1 MAEFSKQYCDVWD
14 QGFPHDFDVFEIAK
28 DLVKGNYY
36 PIICEGFGFVA
47 IAKDRNEQI
56 LVAFQ
61 DDEKNALVWQDFDN
75 FMSSQYR
82 ILEEE
87 IKRNQD
93 NKIF

>member
-1 MAEFSKQYCDVWD
+1 MAEFSKQYCEVWD
-14 QGFPHDFDVFEIAK
+14 HGFPHDFDVYEIAK
-28 DLVKGNYY
+28 DLMKGNYY

-61 DDEKNALVWQDFDN
+61 GEEEDTIVWQDFDN

>member
-14 QGFPHDFDVFEIAK
+14 RGFPHDFDVFEIAK
-28 DLVKGNYY
+28 DLIKGNYY

-61 DDEKNALVWQDFDN
+61 GEEDTLVWQDFDN
-75 FMSSQYR
+75 FMSSQYKL
-82 ILEEE
+82 LEQE
-87 IKRNQD
+87 IKMEQD

>member
-14 QGFPHDFDVFEIAK
+14 HGFPYDFDVYEIAK
-28 DLVKGNYY
+28 NIDSGNYY

-47 IAKDRNEQI
+47 IAKDKNEQI
-56 LVAFQ
+56 LVGFQ
-61 DDEKNALVWQDFDN
+61 DDEENRIVWQDFNN
-75 FMSSQYR
+75 FMSAQFK

-87 IKRNQD
+87 IEMNKD

>member
-14 QGFPHDFDVFEIAK
+14 RGFPHDFDVFEIAK

-36 PIICEGFGFVA
+36 PIICEGFGFIA

-61 DDEKNALVWQDFDN
+61 DDEQNRLVWQDFDN
-75 FMSSQYR
+75 FMSFQYKL
-82 ILEEE
+82 LEEE
-87 IKRNQD
+87 MKINQE